1 MYGPRS
7 PRATKLDAFKGY
19 LLQRIQAARPHWIPA
34 VVLLREITQ
43 QDETGG
49 LAQFKQFIHGHRENR
64 WSRLCDS
71 RWRQASRCRR
81 TSRTSAKDV
90 TL

>member
-43 QDETGG
+43 QD
-49 LAQFKQFIHGHRENR
+49 
-64 WSRLCDS
+64 
-71 RWRQASRCRR
+71 
-81 TSRTSAKDV
+81 
-90 TL
+90 